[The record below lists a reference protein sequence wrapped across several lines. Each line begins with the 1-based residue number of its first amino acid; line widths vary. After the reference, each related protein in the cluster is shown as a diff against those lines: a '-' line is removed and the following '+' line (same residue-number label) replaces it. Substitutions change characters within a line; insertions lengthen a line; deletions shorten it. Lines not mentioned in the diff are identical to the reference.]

1 MNVNEIKLNAI
12 GHKINIKM
20 VENGYKM
27 FYCFRMKIQKKTFT
41 RKFFTN
47 MSQNSIHK
55 LFSFSNLSKVN
66 VSL

>member
-27 FYCFRMKIQKKTFT
+27 FYCFRMIQKKTFT

-66 VSL
+66 VPL